1 MNSNV
6 KRHATVGINHMV
18 RLLKISASKAA
29 GSGTTEAYPCG
40 TSQGGMRLRAKL
52 GKRRVLARWGWA
64 GENVG
69 IFSSR
74 LEVADGA
81 LEDSDLRHRIA
92 GGFQFCADLL
102 FEVGGVPDA
111 VDQEVEKPFDGE

>member
-1 MNSNV
+1 M
-6 KRHATVGINHMV
+6 A

-40 TSQGGMRLRAKL
+40 TSQGGMRLRTKL
-52 GKRRVLARWGWA
+52 GKQRVWARRGWA

-74 LEVADGA
+74 LEIADGA
-81 LEDSDLRHRIA
+81 LKNRDLRHRIA
-92 GGFQFCADLL
+92 GGF
-102 FEVGGVPDA
+102 
-111 VDQEVEKPFDGE
+111 